1 MSAPGAS
8 NTLQTVA
15 VSLTVTL
22 PDFVLDAVTAPTTG
36 VVGSTISVSATL
48 RNAGTATS
56 SAFRIGI
63 YLSSDAAI
71 TTADVL
77 VGPCPYLT
85 GLPEGVTSVCSGD
98 YTIPSTLAPGTYFVG
113 AIADDL
119 LQVTESNETNNSR
132 AATNTTVLSGVTL
145 PVAPA
150 IGLSPTSFSFTGQ
163 QGGANPAGQSLSIS
177 NSGGG
182 TLGWTAATNQSW
194 LTVSSA
200 SGTAPS
206 TVTVSVNTAGLA
218 AGSYSGTV
226 TVSAPGASNTPQ
238 TVAVSLTVTSIPP
251 VIGLSAASFNF
262 TGQQGGANPAG
273 QSLSISN
280 SGGGTL
286 GWTAATNQS
295 WLTVSSASG
304 TAPSTVTVSV
314 NTAGLAAGSYSGT
327 VTVSAPGAS
336 NTPQTVAVS
345 LTVTS
350 PPLPP
355 DPGVVFRWPVSPEN
369 RFNTS
374 QDYAHFGVVVANRYH
389 TGMDIAA
396 TEGTSVVAA
405 GAGTVRRLSMT
416 TGVFNGDNHCMGNV
430 VIIDHGGV
438 FSLYAHLQSITVAN
452 GAVVSKGAQIG
463 TVGRTPTTSRPG
475 CNPPTGAHLH
485 FEMKTRGVLG
495 DLGDSGPNWG
505 YTPGNPDQYGYVDPT
520 LYFHTWILLSTR
532 TVRTTGVVN
541 ARMGPNST
549 APENY
554 PVLESLAPDVPV
566 TAVALASA
574 TAACTGGWYLVVRP
588 SGAFFGGVPTAWI
601 CASLTAP

>member
-1 MSAPGAS
+1 MRVRDFSSATRTLPMLPS
-8 NTLQTVA
+8 ESRRNTLDLASAMVA
-15 VSLTVTL
+15 CVWRRRVTPAAPASTSLS
-22 PDFVLDAVTAPTTG
+22 G
-36 VVGSTISVSATL
+36 GS
-48 RNAGTATS
+48 
-56 SAFRIGI
+56 GI
-63 YLSSDAAI
+63 AR
-71 TTADVL
+71 
-77 VGPCPYLT
+77 G
-85 GLPEGVTSVCSGD
+85 SGD
-98 YTIPSTLAPGTYFVG
+98 ARTAHAASVRTQCRRNLGLLFSLAVLLGTMSCREVIG
-113 AIADDL
+113 PD
-119 LQVTESNETNNSR
+119 SNI
-132 AATNTTVLSGVTL
+132 GV
-145 PVAPA
+145 
-150 IGLSPTSFSFTGQ
+150 SPTSFSFTGQ

-177 NSGGG
+177 NTGGG
-182 TLGWTAATNQSW
+182 TLGWTATTNQSW

-200 SGTAPS
+200 SGT
-206 TVTVSVNTAGLA
+206 V
-218 AGSYSGTV
+218 
-226 TVSAPGASNTPQ
+226 
-238 TVAVSLTVTSIPP
+238 
-251 VIGLSAASFNF
+251 
-262 TGQQGGANPAG
+262 
-273 QSLSISN
+273 
-280 SGGGTL
+280 
-286 GWTAATNQS
+286 
-295 WLTVSSASG
+295 
-304 TAPSTVTVSV
+304 PSTVTVSV